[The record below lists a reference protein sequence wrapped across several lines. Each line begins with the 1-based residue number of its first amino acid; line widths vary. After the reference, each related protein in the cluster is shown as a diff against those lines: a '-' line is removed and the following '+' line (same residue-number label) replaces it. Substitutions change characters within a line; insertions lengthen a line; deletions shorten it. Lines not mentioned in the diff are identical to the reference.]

1 MENKITV
8 AELDIVV
15 SATAERPYYQIKYR
29 LSGHKDYNIGFGSYN
44 LKTVIYW
51 KENNFIVK
59 EEGETKCDELMN
71 DKISDAIDVIV
82 PTLLALITAEMERTN
97 DELTAEMERTND
109 EDKNK
114 ENFVKVMALMGLSE
128 SMNDFC
134 KKYIYKENE
143 KDKKDKPSFDIG
155 ILKIL
160 GGF

>member
-1 MENKITV
+1 MENKKENKVTV

-15 SATAERPYYQIKYR
+15 SETAERPYYQIKYR
-29 LSGHKDYNIGFGSYN
+29 LSGHKLYNIGYGSYD

-51 KENNFIVK
+51 KENNFIAK
-59 EEGETKCDELMN
+59 EEDEANCDELMN

-82 PTLLALITAEMERTN
+82 PALLSL
-97 DELTAEMERTND
+97 LTAEMERTND
-109 EDKNK
+109 EEKSK
-114 ENFVKVMALMGLSE
+114 ESIAKLIALMGLRE

-160 GGF
+160 GGY